1 MIQLKGLDDT
11 IGVTV
16 TDPLFHKTRP
26 EDEEDTH
33 CGWVFEDSDDKFLDG
48 AKTVRKFYEN
58 HSDTANKFTV
68 PILYD
73 KVRKE
78 IVNNE
83 SSEILRMIGQE
94 MNSFATKNQDW
105 DPYPENLK
113 ESIDSVNEWIYPKI
127 NNGVYRTGFA
137 STQEAYNAAVND
149 VFQALDKVEDILSKQ
164 RYVASSTA
172 ITEAD
177 IRLFVTLVRFDEV
190 YHGHFKCNRKYIR
203 EYEHL
208 TNYVRETYQITGMP
222 QTVNMYHIKQHY
234 HRSHPSINKFG
245 IVPMGSNTEENF
257 KKSHN
262 RNDLFPLEHLS
273 LY

>member
-1 MIQLKGLDDT
+1 MIKLKGLDDS

-26 EDEEDTH
+26 DDEEDTH
-33 CGWVFEDSDDKFLDG
+33 CGWVFDDSDDKFLEG

-58 HSDTANKFTV
+58 HSDTAYKFTV

-94 MNSFATKNQDW
+94 MNSFATRNQDW
-105 DPYPENLK
+105 DPYPDTLK
-113 ESIDSVNEWIYPKI
+113 ESIDSVNVWIYPKI
-127 NNGVYRTGFA
+127 NNGVYRSGFA
-137 STQEAYNAAVND
+137 STQEAYDAAVND
-149 VFQALDKVEDILSKQ
+149 VFEALDKVEEILSKQ
-164 RYVASSTA
+164 RYIASPTD

-190 YHGHFKCNRKYIR
+190 YHGHFKCNRKYVR
-203 EYEHL
+203 EYEHI
-208 TNYVRETYQITGMP
+208 TNYVRELYQITGMD

-234 HRSHPSINKFG
+234 HRSHESINKFG
-245 IVPMGSNTEENF
+245 IVPVGSNTEKDF

-262 RNDLFPLEHLS
+262 RHELFPLDHLS